1 VSNDT
6 GEVVGYETD
15 WPRELIAGYRAD
27 ESGTEIYAIDPGPP
41 GAAFERCCLGR
52 MMPLARRWKTP

>member
-41 GAAFERCCLGR
+41 GGGF
-52 MMPLARRWKTP
+52 